1 LTFVARCSGLW
12 VWRRAA
18 PAAPPPSARAA
29 LTEPLCRA
37 PRWPPCVLHTPTAL
51 LGAHSFISLGAQQLH
66 THDRSRIGGFDHM
79 CLNHVSAWL
88 EVHMRIP
95 QIKYVT
101 HTAHPDISYSTHSEG
116 AALQRHNAR
125 RPVPPSDQRQI
136 PSPRTLHKDFY
147 RTTQSYKYSE
157 AHSASS
163 SDGSPRSSSRNVQ

>member
-1 LTFVARCSGLW
+1 MSRVAACSGLW

-18 PAAPPPSARAA
+18 PAAPPLPPALRSQSPSAARLAGPRAFYTHQRRCSA
-29 LTEPLCRA
+29 
-37 PRWPPCVLHTPTAL
+37 HTPL
-51 LGAHSFISLGAQQLH
+51 YPWAHSC
-66 THDRSRIGGFDHM
+66 THRSRIGGFDYM